1 MKKEGLI
8 FFFFYKREGLILLL
22 CTVCSS
28 FVLYGLPDAY
38 SLFCYD
44 DEVAF
49 EFVRMVAGGMIAL
62 GGRGRT
68 GTGTGTVATN

>member
-1 MKKEGLI
+1 M
-8 FFFFYKREGLILLL
+8 ILLL

-28 FVLYGLPDAY
+28 FILYGLPDAY
-38 SLFCYD
+38 SLFCHD

-62 GGRGRT
+62 GGEGENWNWNCGDELRVEDART
-68 GTGTGTVATN
+68 QDSPRFR